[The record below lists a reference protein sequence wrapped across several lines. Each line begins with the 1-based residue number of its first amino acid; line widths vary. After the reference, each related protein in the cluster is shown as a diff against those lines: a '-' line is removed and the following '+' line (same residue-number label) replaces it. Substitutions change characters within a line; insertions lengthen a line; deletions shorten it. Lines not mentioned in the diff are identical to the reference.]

1 MQQEDVKH
9 KAIRGIVALTSRTV
23 LLQLFNGVALF
34 LLGIFLSPSAI
45 GVFIV
50 VSAVIRIFNLFTDV
64 GLGAALVQKK
74 EELTADDLK
83 VAFTIQE
90 VLVLSI
96 ITIGLFVSPLV
107 TSHANL
113 DRDGI
118 FLYQILLIVLFISSL
133 KVIPSILLERRLAFE
148 KQIFPQIIEA
158 IVFDVLVVFLA
169 YKGFGLRSYSW
180 SILTSALVGLPV
192 YYLISPWRIS
202 LGFSLEKARKLFSY
216 GLAYQ
221 GKSFLAVIKDDLLT
235 FFLSGLVGVSGIGF
249 WGTAQRWAYF
259 PYRFLVDSVTKVTF
273 PAYSRVQQDELA
285 LRSGIEKS
293 LFMVSLFLFPI
304 LVIASV
310 SVPSLIHIIPRYTKW
325 EPAIISFYF
334 LAAQSAVAA
343 LTNILVN
350 VLDATGRVKTTLML
364 MVMWIIA
371 TWVLTILAVARF
383 GFTGISIAAF
393 VVSLSIVVVIFLV
406 KRVVKFDFTA
416 NIWRQIIGSLIMGVV
431 AYWILKV
438 LPISIFSVGAAAMAG
453 AIIYAGVIMLLAK
466 KEILEYSRLII
477 GAYKK

>member
-1 MQQEDVKH
+1 METEEIKH
-9 KAIRGIVALTSRTV
+9 KAIRGIFALTSRTV
-23 LLQLFNGVALF
+23 LLQVFNGAALF

-74 EELTADDLK
+74 EELALDDLK

-90 VLVLSI
+90 ILVVSI
-96 ITIGLFVSPLV
+96 IIIGLLLSPFVA
-107 TSHANL
+107 SHARL
-113 DRDGI
+113 DADGI
-118 FLYQILLIVLFISSL
+118 FLYQMLLVVLFISSL
-133 KVIPSILLERRLAFE
+133 KVIPSILLERKLAFE

-169 YKGFGLRSYSW
+169 YKGFGLKSYSW
-180 SILTSALVGLPV
+180 SIFVSALAGLPV

-202 LGFSLEKARKLFSY
+202 LGFSRQTAKKLFSY

-235 FFLSGLVGVSGIGF
+235 FFLSGLVGVTGVGY

-273 PAYSRVQQDELA
+273 PAYARVQNDFSS

-293 LFMVSLFLFPI
+293 LFMVSLLLFPV
-304 LVIASV
+304 LVMASTSV
-310 SVPSLIHIIPRYTKW
+310 SSLIHIIPKYMKW
-325 EPAIISFYF
+325 EPALISFYF

-350 VLDATGRVKTTLML
+350 VLDATGRVKTTLGL
-364 MVMWIIA
+364 MIMWIIG
-371 TWVLTILAVARF
+371 TWVLTLVAVTRF
-383 GFTGISIAAF
+383 GFTGIAIAAF
-393 VVSLSIVVVIFLV
+393 VVSLTIFVVIYLV
-406 KRVVKFDFTA
+406 KRVVSFDFVG
-416 NIWRQIIGSLIMGVV
+416 NIWRQILACAVMGLVMVLMLNHLPTHILSV
-431 AYWILKV
+431 AVAGL
-438 LPISIFSVGAAAMAG
+438 VGG
-453 AIIYAGVIMLLAK
+453 LVYLTVMLVLAK
-466 KEILEYSRLII
+466 NELLEYSRII
-477 GAYKK
+477 LGAYKK